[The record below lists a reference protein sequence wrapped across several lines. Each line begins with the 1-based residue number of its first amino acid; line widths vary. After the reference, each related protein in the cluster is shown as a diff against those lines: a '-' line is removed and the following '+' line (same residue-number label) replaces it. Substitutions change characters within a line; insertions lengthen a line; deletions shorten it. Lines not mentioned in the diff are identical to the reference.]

1 MADLNQRL
9 SQISPTKLALL
20 AQEIRAKAKLVAM
33 EPIAVIGL
41 GCRFP
46 GNCDTPAAFWS
57 LLKQGQDAITEIPA
71 DRWDVDAYYHA
82 DPKAPGKIITRY
94 GGFVQHPADFDAH
107 FFNIPP
113 KEAISLDP
121 QQRLLLEVSW
131 EALEN
136 AGHVPAEL
144 MGSQTGVFVGISTND
159 YFQRLVARNPADI
172 DGYLGTGYAHSAA
185 AGRLSYLLGLHG
197 PSMAVDTSCSSS
209 LVAVHLACQS
219 LRNNESDLALAGGV
233 NIILTPENNIA
244 LSKAQMLAP
253 DGRCKTF
260 DAAANGYVRAEGC
273 GMVVLKRLSDAVVDG
288 DTILALIRGTAVN
301 QDGQSSG
308 LTAPNGQAQQA
319 VIRQALARGGSAPKQ
334 ISYVEAHGTGTL
346 LGDPIELGALGAVL
360 TQDRPRAEPLFVGS
374 VKTNIGHLEAA
385 AGIAGLIKVILA
397 LQHQQIPPHLH
408 LKQPNPHI
416 AWDDYAIKIPAELT
430 PWPAKASRRMA
441 GVSSFGFSGTNAHII
456 VEETPQDLQPIPSPT
471 KREDE
476 TKEQDTTWQL
486 LTLSAKTKEALL
498 ALAQRYR
505 QHLTDHP
512 NVNLS
517 DMCYT
522 TQIGRSHFEYRL
534 GLVVESIQDIQDKL
548 TAYIAGEEIKGVVKG
563 YAPEYQQQR
572 VGFVYAGQASPDRH
586 MSRRLY
592 HTQPAFR
599 SAFDQCVEVLS
610 TAEQT
615 SLLVHLFRDDQSVSP
630 PVNHP
635 LARFALEYALSQLWQ
650 SWGIEPALVIGYD
663 VGEYVAA
670 CVAGIFP
677 LEDGLRLVSKRSRLN
692 QPQSTS
698 DDVSPRWAGL
708 TSVDFAQVVQEV
720 TYTTPTIPFIST
732 VSGQIISSK
741 EIAGPTYWL
750 SPRLREQPQLL
761 QGVAT
766 AVEQG
771 VATFLEIGPGP
782 ILSSLE
788 LHYLQTKK
796 LTSSGTDDQPLP
808 QSPPKVSWLS
818 GLDYEQNEDQQL
830 MQTLATLHVLGAK
843 IDWIKVTQS
852 NDRAYR
858 KVSLPTY
865 PFQRQRYWIETNHEP
880 KSIQPDCQMNTEK
893 NSSGATNSEVLRRFN
908 KTPIS
913 ARYTF
918 LETYLQTLIN
928 DLLGVDITPQTPFD
942 SLRVDSL
949 MLVEVTTHIAA
960 DLDIDVSA
968 KIIIESGSVAALTNR
983 LTKLL

>member
-20 AQEIRAKAKLVAM
+20 AQEMRTKAKLVAI

-46 GNCDTPAAFWS
+46 GNCATPAAFWN

-82 DPKAPGKIITRY
+82 DPKAPGKSVSRY
-94 GGFVQHPADFDAH
+94 GGFIQHPADFDAR

-136 AGHVPAEL
+136 AGCVPAEL
-144 MGSQTGVFVGISTND
+144 LGSQTGVFVGISTND
-159 YFQRLVARNPADI
+159 YFQRLVARHHADI
-172 DGYLGTGYAHSAA
+172 DAYLGTGYAHSVA
-185 AGRLSYLLGLHG
+185 AGRLSYLLGFHG
-197 PSMAVDTSCSSS
+197 PSLAVDTSCSSS

-219 LRNNESDLALAGGV
+219 LRNGESDLALAGGV
-233 NIILTPENNIA
+233 NVILTPENSIA

-273 GMVVLKRLSDAVVDG
+273 GMVVLKRLSDAMVDG

-319 VIRQALARGGSAPKQ
+319 VIRQALSRGGSAPKQ

-360 TQDRPRAEPLFVGS
+360 TPDRSQTEPLFVGS

-385 AGIAGLIKVILA
+385 AGIAGLVKVILA

-416 AWDDYAIKIPAELT
+416 AWDDYAIKIPTELI
-430 PWPAKASRRMA
+430 PWPATESRRLA

-456 VEETPQDLQPIPSPT
+456 VEETPQDLQRISAST
-471 KREDE
+471 GTEVE
-476 TKEQDTTWQL
+476 TQDQNTTWHL
-486 LTLSAKTKEALL
+486 LTLSAKTESALL
-498 ALAQRYR
+498 ATADRYR
-505 QHLTDHP
+505 QHLTDNP
-512 NVNLS
+512 NINVS

-522 TQIGRSHFEYRL
+522 TQTGRSHFEHRL
-534 GLVVESIQDIQDKL
+534 GLVVESAQDMQDKL
-548 TAYIAGEEIKGVVKG
+548 SATIVGEETKGLIKGHTS
-563 YAPEYQQQR
+563 EYHHAG
-572 VGFVYAGQASPDRH
+572 VGFVFAGQAAPNINMGRQ
-586 MSRRLY
+586 LY
-592 HTQPAFR
+592 QTQPTFR
-599 SAFDQCVEVLS
+599 SAFDQCVEIVS
-610 TAEQT
+610 TREQ
-615 SLLVHLFRDDQSVSP
+615 SAPLEQLFSGDQSVSP
-630 PVNHP
+630 LPHHP
-635 LARFALEYALSQLWQ
+635 LVLFALEFALSQLWQ
-650 SWGIEPALVIGYD
+650 SWGVEPALVIGYD

-677 LEDGLRLVSKRSRLN
+677 LEAGLRLVAERSRLM
-692 QPQSTS
+692 QTQRIS
-698 DDVSPRWAGL
+698 DDAPSPWEG
-708 TSVDFAQVVQEV
+708 TTPIDFAKIVQEV
-720 TYTTPTIPFIST
+720 TYDTPTIPFISAVT
-732 VSGQIISSK
+732 GQIISP
-741 EIAGPTYWL
+741 EVIAGPTYWL

-771 VATFLEIGPGP
+771 VTTFLGIGPGP
-782 ILSSLE
+782 ILSNLE
-788 LHYLQTKK
+788 QHYLQTKK
-796 LTSSGTDDQPLP
+796 LTSSGTNDASPHL
-808 QSPPKVSWLS
+808 PPKVNWLS
-818 GLDYEQNEDQQL
+818 GLYEGQNEDQQL
-830 MQTLATLHVLGAK
+830 MQTLAELYVLGAK
-843 IDWIKVTQS
+843 IDWSRIAQS
-852 NDRAYR
+852 NGQAYR
-858 KVSLPTY
+858 KVNLPTY
-865 PFQRQRYWIETNHEP
+865 PFQRQRYWIDTDCKTE
-880 KSIQPDCQMNTEK
+880 SISENRQVKVEK
-893 NSSGATNSEVLRRFN
+893 NTQWATDSDVLRQFKN
-908 KTPIS
+908 KP
-913 ARYTF
+913 ANERYDF
-918 LETYLQTLIN
+918 LEAYLLTLIT
-928 DLLGVDITPQTPFD
+928 DLLGGDITPQTPFD
-942 SLRVDSL
+942 TLRVDSL
-949 MLVEVTTHIAA
+949 MLVEITTQLAI
-960 DLDIDVSA
+960 DLNLEVSA
-968 KIIIESGSVAALTNR
+968 KTIIESGSVAALTKR
-983 LTKLL
+983 LMKSL